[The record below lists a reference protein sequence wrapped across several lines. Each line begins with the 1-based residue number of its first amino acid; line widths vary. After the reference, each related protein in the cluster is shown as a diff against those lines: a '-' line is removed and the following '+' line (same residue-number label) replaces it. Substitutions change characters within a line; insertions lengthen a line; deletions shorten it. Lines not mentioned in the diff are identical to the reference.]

1 MRDVSFE
8 RETISS
14 VITTIIDKGTAIK
27 PVITTRLPR
36 SPRRLVFP
44 ADDKSTTSYQL
55 AKALFT

>member
-1 MRDVSFE
+1 MRDLSFE

-14 VITTIIDKGTAIK
+14 VITTIIEKGIAIK

-44 ADDKSTTSYQL
+44 ADDQSITSYQL